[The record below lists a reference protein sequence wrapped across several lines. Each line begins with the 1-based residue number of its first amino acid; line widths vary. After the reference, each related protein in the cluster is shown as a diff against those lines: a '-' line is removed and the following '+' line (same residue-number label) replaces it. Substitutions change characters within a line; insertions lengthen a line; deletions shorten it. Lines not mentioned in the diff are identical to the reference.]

1 LNSHQETSGKYNNS
15 NSEVSDDYDSEDVNE
30 YYEYDNDPAS
40 KAKRINNF
48 FRVGFSEDHLK
59 KSIAKQEQSKQNE
72 SEMSESVINNDDN
85 EDDNEND
92 DYSNSD
98 NNSNSDDFNPYK
110 RQHYPSN
117 PPRKQYQK
125 SSHNNYDTN
134 TPFATT
140 SDDNNKH
147 HSKKGSGLSSTPFF
161 NQGKPR
167 KNLNPFQ
174 EEFDVY
180 RPQYKKPKV
189 ISNKLDFFATGV
201 TEKDDYLTLNGL
213 NEKPKQ
219 THPLDKEVDI
229 QISQNQDKQ
238 EHINIPE
245 EINKNKEDLPRLND
259 NLTKER
265 RLLELS
271 RMDLFCCQ
279 FIGRNICNRHLI
291 LITFSRPCI
300 WYHRYKRIGNFIAQN
315 MLYLLIL
322 SICFTA
328 DFKMEI
334 RNKQDDHVEIALFV
348 VYCLAA
354 EIGACLLIH
363 LTSFMFSI
371 NPAKIRKLYGSLQD
385 NKELALITEYEDI
398 MKANRVWCVFGVIVQ
413 WIYILVSVYFAFGFC
428 ATYYYQQST
437 FWLAFVVT
445 TGSDI
450 LLFEFLYEMFIG
462 IFYAVRNKGRC
473 LLVFTEFLNRV
484 RTMKC
489 LT

>member
-1 LNSHQETSGKYNNS
+1 
-15 NSEVSDDYDSEDVNE
+15 
-30 YYEYDNDPAS
+30 
-40 KAKRINNF
+40 
-48 FRVGFSEDHLK
+48 
-59 KSIAKQEQSKQNE
+59 
-72 SEMSESVINNDDN
+72 MSESVINNDDD

-98 NNSNSDDFNPYK
+98 NNSNADDFNPYK

-147 HSKKGSGLSSTPFF
+147 HSKKGSELSSTPFF

-189 ISNKLDFFATGV
+189 ISNKLDFFATEAN
-201 TEKDDYLTLNGL
+201 EKDDYLTLNGP

-219 THPLDKEVDI
+219 HPLDKEVDI
-229 QISQNQDKQ
+229 QISQNQNKQ

-322 SICFTA
+322 SVCFTA

-385 NKELALITEYEDI
+385 NKNLSLITEYEDI

-450 LLFEFLYEMFIG
+450 LLFEFLYEIFIG